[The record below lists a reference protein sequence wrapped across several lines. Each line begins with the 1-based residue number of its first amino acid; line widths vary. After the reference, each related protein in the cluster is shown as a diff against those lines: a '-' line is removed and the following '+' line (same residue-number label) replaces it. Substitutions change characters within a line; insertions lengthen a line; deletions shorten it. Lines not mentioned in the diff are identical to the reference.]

1 MPVLDITERL
11 KRQPGADFANSGEP
25 PYDGD
30 MEKRVEKLE
39 AIAEKTGD
47 RLNIIDKQLALL
59 SADLNNF
66 KVDVANFKTEAFR
79 TFATKADVS
88 EAKNSIIMW
97 VVSAILLAQL
107 LPALL
112 KKFGL

>member
-1 MPVLDITERL
+1 MHLIKGLEKL
-11 KRQPGADFANSGEP
+11 GSGEP
-25 PYDGD
+25 PYDGG
-30 MEKRVEKLE
+30 MEPRIAKLE
-39 AIAEKTGD
+39 AIAEKTSD
-47 RLNIIDKQLALL
+47 RLATLEK
-59 SADLNNF
+59 
-66 KVDVANFKTEAFR
+66 DVAVIKSNY
-79 TFATKADVS
+79 ATKADVF